1 MIRAET
7 GPGRSSCLRR
17 LFSKGLNMVGFG
29 SVGKAGMGSLSDFRS
44 TVLVAKGLE

>member
-1 MIRAET
+1 MIRADI
-7 GPGRSSCLRR
+7 GPGRRGCLRR
-17 LFSKGLNMVGFG
+17 LFSKGLNMVGSG